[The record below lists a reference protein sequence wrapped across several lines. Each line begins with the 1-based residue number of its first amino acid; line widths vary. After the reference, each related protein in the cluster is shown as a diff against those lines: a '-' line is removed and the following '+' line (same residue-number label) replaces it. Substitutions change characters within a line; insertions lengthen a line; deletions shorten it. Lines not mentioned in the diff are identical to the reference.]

1 MDEYNYSK
9 DYDHLLE
16 MWVKGLISNYQ
27 SNPMAQELDPKDG
40 LSSGASVWYSSSM
53 LLFIYAVR
61 RLNLIK

>member
-16 MWVKGLISNYQ
+16 MWVKGLINNYQ

-40 LSSGASVWYSSSM
+40 ISSASVGI
-53 LLFIYAVR
+53 LLVLFIYAVR